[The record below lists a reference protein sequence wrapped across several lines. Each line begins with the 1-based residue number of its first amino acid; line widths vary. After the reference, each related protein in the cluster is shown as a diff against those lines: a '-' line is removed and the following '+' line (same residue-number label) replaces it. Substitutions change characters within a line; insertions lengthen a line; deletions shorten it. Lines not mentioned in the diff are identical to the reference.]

1 LYGTVA
7 FKLIDSWLEEQFRL
21 QAAYIYILIT
31 TVIVTICCSVSL
43 IHTETVTWIMTFPS
57 TAPLIRELPV
67 LIVLLLEVAL
77 AVDGMA
83 VSQSRNTDATDG
95 CNCGCNSGIPGV
107 PGIPSIPGQKGEA
120 DYLL

>member
-43 IHTETVTWIMTFPS
+43 IHTETITWIMTLPS
-57 TAPLIRELPV
+57 TARLIRELPV

-83 VSQSRNTDATDG
+83 VSQSENTV
-95 CNCGCNSGIPGV
+95 S
-107 PGIPSIPGQKGEA
+107 
-120 DYLL
+120 